1 MYLCNNIAVEK
12 LTKEKVSLL
21 FRIIGEYVKRHNILF
36 IVYVSIVL
44 IMNMFITMSWYYSPD
59 DVSQLTEL
67 MFYLAQGAVF
77 LVSLAAL
84 AFLILVRLNKIK
96 PVFLAVANHIYALFL
111 VAWGTVALCF
121 DLSLGFSPLIYLI
134 VATFVAGVF
143 VIDPIF
149 FAICEGL
156 SLIPIVI
163 TAINKPEIFFGGKY
177 LGENLI
183 LFVLFIFLIVII
195 CFKNYRIIQSAY
207 KIQKKL
213 HELSYL
219 DELTG
224 LLNERSYIDTITDI
238 DRRIDSGEDVNF
250 AVVLM
255 DVNNLKATNDAYG
268 HRYGCSLVVRCG
280 HTIPTIFKTSKMFH
294 IGGDEFLVIVE
305 GDDYEHFD
313 LVMEEFDKAM
323 LYSIVQYEGKDLIF
337 SVARGFHKK
346 QKGQHFKD
354 VLQIADNEMYTH
366 KKYLKEKYN
375 MKGR

>member
-1 MYLCNNIAVEK
+1 MEK

-44 IMNMFITMSWYYSPD
+44 MMNMLITMSWYYSPD

-84 AFLILVRLNKIK
+84 AFLILVRFNKIK
-96 PVFLAVANHIYALFL
+96 SVFLAVANHIYALFL

-213 HELSYL
+213 HELSYF

-238 DRRIDSGEDVNF
+238 DRRIDNGEDVNF

-354 VLQIADNEMYTH
+354 VLQIADNEMYTN

-375 MKGR
+375 MRGR